1 MANIEWYNSPPM
13 VMETRTLP
21 VACTIAGS
29 DSGGGAGIQADLKT
43 FAAFGV
49 WGLSVLTAVTA
60 QNTREVKGIHLI
72 PPPMVRLQLEAVL
85 EDFPIGAFKTG
96 MLGSGDQVE
105 AVAEALPDTSILVVD
120 PVMISTS
127 GFSLLD
133 AKGVE
138 RVKTLLLPRTMVVTP
153 NIPEAC
159 LLADMPKISSIDD
172 ARSAASKILALGP
185 EYVII
190 KGGHLEGD
198 LSSDLLVGHGTEL
211 VLSAPRSPCQVH
223 GSGCCFSAALTAYL
237 ARGCEVQ
244 SSFRKAKEFVTA
256 AITCAAMS
264 RSGNYMV
271 QPSGFCKGS
280 PSHNGE

>member
-1 MANIEWYNSPPM
+1 M
-13 VMETRTLP
+13 VMEKRTLP

-43 FAAFGV
+43 FAAIGV

-60 QNTREVKGIHLI
+60 QNTREVKGTHLI
-72 PPPMVRLQLEAVL
+72 PPPMVRLQLEAVI
-85 EDFPIGAFKTG
+85 EDFSIRAFKTG

-105 AVAEALPDTSILVVD
+105 AVADALPESVVLVVD

-127 GFSLLD
+127 GSPLLD
-133 AKGVE
+133 TRGME
-138 RVKTLLLPRTMVVTP
+138 SLITMLLPRTLVVTP
-153 NIPEAC
+153 NIAEAC
-159 LLADMPKISSIDD
+159 LLADMPKISSIVD

-190 KGGHLEGD
+190 KGGHMEGD

-211 VLSAPRSPCQVH
+211 LLTAPRAPCQVH

-237 ARGCEVQ
+237 TLGYEVE
-244 SSFRKAKEFVTA
+244 SAFPNAKEFVTA

-264 RSGNYMV
+264 RSGNCMV
-271 QPSGFCKGS
+271 QPSGHHEHTSSSGK
-280 PSHNGE
+280 